1 MKIPKKT
8 KRFSVI
14 FLLTLAFTTAITIS
28 YKFYTDTVY
37 CTDENLATEPVA
49 IMFGA
54 SWCPY
59 CFQARR
65 YFVNN
70 KVSYCEY
77 DIEDSGKGEELYSR
91 IINNGMAQGIP
102 IIFIG
107 DYRLS
112 GFNERQIDKI
122 LSGTKSL

>member
-1 MKIPKKT
+1 MKKLKT
-8 KRFSVI
+8 SKRFMVI
-14 FLLTLAFTTAITIS
+14 FLFTLALATTITFS
-28 YKFYTDTVY
+28 YQFYTDTVY
-37 CTDENLATEPVA
+37 CTKETLSSEPDA
-49 IMFGA
+49 IMFGT

-70 KVSYCEY
+70 KISYCEY
-77 DIEDSGKGEELYSR
+77 NIEDNDKGEELYLR
-91 IINNGMAQGIP
+91 ITNHNMAQGIP

-112 GFNERQIDKI
+112 GFNKNHIEKI
-122 LSGTKSL
+122 LLEMKLL